1 MQTFAVHMG
10 SHEHMCTESRTRW
23 PSTDRW
29 NAQARTFSRTSPGP
43 IAEAEAEAAREG
55 AGTAA
60 RLGNAD
66 LTLPRSHGRA
76 GMRVN

>member
-10 SHEHMCTESRTRW
+10 SHEHMCTECR
-23 PSTDRW
+23 TDRW
-29 NAQARTFSRTSPGP
+29 NAQARTFSRTSPRP
-43 IAEAEAEAAREG
+43 IAEAEAAREG

-76 GMRVN
+76 GMRVT